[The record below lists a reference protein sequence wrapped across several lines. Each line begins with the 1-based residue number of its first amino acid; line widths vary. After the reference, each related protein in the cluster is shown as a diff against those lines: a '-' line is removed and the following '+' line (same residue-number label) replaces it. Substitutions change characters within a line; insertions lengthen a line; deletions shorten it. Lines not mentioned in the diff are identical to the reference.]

1 MTCPKCGAD
10 AVDGSCCCPRCGASV
25 APVGEQNTTDA
36 RFQHEESP
44 LTPPSPIDRAPASPS
59 NDPPSGGPRYTGTVT
74 RATKPSPM
82 HPSMSRDA
90 PATLVLL
97 SSPKNVSHSGGPRHA
112 GTVTRAATVLP
123 IQPSMPGAGEN
134 TYGASRGG
142 GPGQVTPSSR
152 RLAPYAT
159 WWSRVGSRI
168 IDGLILF
175 VPRLILVYVVLL
187 NFDSSLRGGR
197 GLFFTQAGDFFHSV
211 EIAFP
216 IVGALGILYFVLFN
230 GLGTGQ
236 TLGNRAAGIAVRD
249 ATTGEA
255 IGIARSFARSL
266 VRTLLYAALLIPA
279 VVKVPIPSLILWI
292 PGLTNDLFPLWDSR
306 RQTLADKVARSVM
319 IKVA

>member
-10 AVDGSCCCPRCGASV
+10 AVDGSLFCPRCGASV
-25 APVGEQNTTDA
+25 APVGEQNNTDA
-36 RFQHEESP
+36 RFQHEESS
-44 LTPPSPIDRAPASPS
+44 LTPIDSAPASPS
-59 NDPPSGGPRYTGTVT
+59 HSSPSGGPRYAGTVT
-74 RATKPSPM
+74 RAAAPSPM

-90 PATLVLL
+90 AAVLGFP
-97 SSPKNVSHSGGPRHA
+97 SSPENTSHSGGPRYA
-112 GTVTRAATVLP
+112 GTVTRAATVSP
-123 IQPSMPGAGEN
+123 MQPSTPRADAS

-142 GPGQVTPSSR
+142 GPGLGRVTQSSG

-168 IDGLILF
+168 IDGIILF
-175 VPRLILVYVVLL
+175 VPRLILVYVVLF

-266 VRTLLYAALLIPA
+266 VRTLLYAAFLIPA
-279 VVKVPIPSLILWI
+279 FVKVPVPSLILWI
-292 PGLTNDLFPLWDSR
+292 PGLTNDLFPLWDAR

-319 IKVA
+319 IKVG